1 MVFAPPSRSLT
12 KHAFVPVWR
21 NLLVFRTVLLSS
33 AMLILPIMLMPVQAM
48 AKEAVTWME
57 AVMPPFLM
65 QSETQQNRGY
75 GNVVTDIIREGL
87 SDYKHDTMATNI
99 TRHFYKFKQGE
110 KVCSVGLYRTPE
122 REEFMYF
129 SIPSFLTLPAVLII
143 RKDAQSRFGNRK
155 SVKLAEI
162 LNDKQLTVGLSKDRS
177 YGAKTDEVLKQHLGS
192 GNIFEITGQELSLN
206 LFKMLM
212 KDRIDG
218 IIGLPEEA
226 LYQAEQ
232 LGIRDQVMTLAIEE
246 NQRGYEDWLSS
257 VGCSKTPWGKA
268 IIGRIN
274 EILLKQRTTERYRA
288 AYERWLDPNAIETY
302 RRVYNEVFL
311 ERTR

>member
-1 MVFAPPSRSLT
+1 MLFRTIPLSCALLALS
-12 KHAFVPVWR
+12 A
-21 NLLVFRTVLLSS
+21 LLVPARAAT
-33 AMLILPIMLMPVQAM
+33 I
-48 AKEAVTWME
+48 KESVIWLE
-57 AVMPPFLM
+57 AVMPPFL
-65 QSETQQNRGY
+65 TQDGEGRDRGY
-75 GNVVTDIIREGL
+75 GNVINGIIQEGL
-87 SDYKHDTMATNI
+87 SDYEHETMTTNI

-129 SIPSFLTLPAVLII
+129 SVPSFLTLPAVLIV
-143 RKDAQSRFGNRK
+143 RKDARSRFGNRA

-162 LNDKQLTVGLSKDRS
+162 LSDKHLTVGLSKDRS
-177 YGAKTDEVLKQHLGS
+177 YGAKTDDILKRHLGS

-212 KDRIDG
+212 KGRLDG
-218 IIGLPEEA
+218 IVGLPEEA

-232 LGIRDQVMTLAIEE
+232 LGIRDQLMTLTIEE
-246 NQRGYEDWLSS
+246 NQSGYEDWLSS

-268 IIGRIN
+268 IIERID
-274 EILLKQRTTERYRA
+274 EVLRAQRPTERYRA

-302 RRVYNEVFL
+302 RRVYDEVFL
-311 ERTR
+311 EQGR